1 MAMSLNGIIAR
12 SNGDEDFLSVVDWE
26 NFSELTEKTGCLITS
41 RKTYENVKNW
51 NDKSF
56 DDINAIKI
64 VVSKKSLKLN
74 ESYLLVN
81 SPEQAIKEAKRLSY
95 KEVII
100 SAGPDLIKSFM
111 DKNLI
116 DEIIINIDPVL
127 VGKGIELL
135 KKDISDKKLKLIG
148 SKNLDGDIVQLS
160 YKIIK

>member
-64 VVSKKSLKLN
+64 VVSKKSLGVVT
-74 ESYLLVN
+74 ETS
-81 SPEQAIKEAKRLSY
+81 
-95 KEVII
+95 
-100 SAGPDLIKSFM
+100 
-111 DKNLI
+111 
-116 DEIIINIDPVL
+116 
-127 VGKGIELL
+127 
-135 KKDISDKKLKLIG
+135 
-148 SKNLDGDIVQLS
+148 
-160 YKIIK
+160 